1 MISFLV
7 RRMGSERASC
17 DRKEED
23 ILSRQA
29 KNALTVFFFF
39 LMKWALILLLQPQG
53 ASTKFLTG
61 SSVAIRLSANFLAI
75 RSSKFGSFN
84 IW

>member
-7 RRMGSERASC
+7 RRMGSDRASC

-23 ILSRQA
+23 ILSSQA
-29 KNALTVFFFF
+29 KNALTVFFF
-39 LMKWALILLLQPQG
+39 LMKWELILLLQPQG